1 MKISG
6 KYTLDATR
14 EEVWD
19 AHNDIDVLARV
30 VPGCERLDQTHD
42 NEYEGMVKIG
52 IQAIKGTYSG
62 RIRMEDIQAPTHLTL
77 VANGKSA
84 NGVVDGR
91 GSVDLEEKDRKTILS
106 YSGDAQ
112 IGGVLASVGQRL
124 IEGASRQLI
133 NQSLK
138 ALAEQIILRR
148 GTTSAARDNGAASAV
163 QQNASVTQ
171 MSTQP
176 PMSDSNNAPIEAAS
190 GADVAVTS
198 ALFPGTASTAA
209 AGAAS
214 GTQAPARVNAS
225 PTQMAAQQPMLD
237 QNNLAGS
244 MTAQPSSPRRSVVVP
259 EHEQLKPESII
270 SGMLSDMHGERPW
283 LVWVVLAA
291 VIGYLLGRSRQ

>member
-14 EEVWD
+14 DEVWE
-19 AHNDIDVLARV
+19 ALNDIDVLARV
-30 VPGCERLDQTHD
+30 VPGCERLDQTAD

-62 RIRMEDIQAPTHLTL
+62 RIRMEDIQAPAHLTL

-84 NGVVDGR
+84 NGVVDGK
-91 GSVDLEEKDRKTILS
+91 GAVDLEEKDGKTLLT

-138 ALAEQIILRR
+138 ALAEQIVLRR
-148 GTTSAARDNGAASAV
+148 QSASNGTSDASITSTP
-163 QQNASVTQ
+163 QNVSVTQ
-171 MSTQP
+171 MTTQP
-176 PMSDSNNAPIEAAS
+176 PMPAQNKAPASQAVEAAT
-190 GADVAVTS
+190 ADDIPVS
-198 ALFPGTASTAA
+198 ALLFPSAEATPSTSSP
-209 AGAAS
+209 GKPNVS
-214 GTQAPARVNAS
+214 LTQL
-225 PTQMAAQQPMLD
+225 AAQQGNAP
-237 QNNLAGS
+237 
-244 MTAQPSSPRRSVVVP
+244 TATPAESSSPRRSVIVP

-270 SGMLSDMHGERPW
+270 SGMLNDIHNERPW
-283 LVWVVLAA
+283 LIWVALAA
-291 VIGYLLGRSRQ
+291 VIGYLLGRANN